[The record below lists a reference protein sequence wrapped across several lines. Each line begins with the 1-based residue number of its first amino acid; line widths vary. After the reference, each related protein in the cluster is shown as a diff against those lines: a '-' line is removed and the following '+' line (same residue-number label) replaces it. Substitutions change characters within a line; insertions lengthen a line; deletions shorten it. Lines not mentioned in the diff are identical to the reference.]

1 MARYSRSRQKACN
14 ACSAAKTRCVAEVER
29 CVRCKQKDIKCA
41 WPTDVTSTQEPSP
54 EPSMMSPTTGI
65 LSLRELLP
73 APRPQGNPQSPP
85 GSETSPRG
93 LLFGKPSAALSYAS
107 SVATHEHSLDFSRLD
122 MACPID
128 ATDISNRWLKPY
140 VPDPSHKAKQ
150 YSGPITVFIYRML
163 KSFAATVGKLSVL
176 KYHSQTSIRSN
187 RHSLAPGR
195 ALHDQNHYD

>member
-14 ACSAAKTRCVAEVER
+14 ACSAAKTRCVSAAER
-29 CVRCKQKDIKCA
+29 CARCEQKNIECV
-41 WPTDVTSTQEPSP
+41 WPTDIPSNQDRSTEG
-54 EPSMMSPTTGI
+54 SMMSPAVGVI
-65 LSLRELLP
+65 SFRELLP
-73 APRPQGNPQSPP
+73 APPTKENPRSPP
-85 GSETSPRG
+85 NSETTARG
-93 LLFGKPSAALSYAS
+93 SLASEPSAASLYAI
-107 SVATHEHSLDFSRLD
+107 SVVASEHSLDFSRLD

-128 ATDISNRWLKPY
+128 ATDISNRWLKAY

-163 KSFAATVGKLSVL
+163 KSFAATVGKLSAL
-176 KYHSQTSIRSN
+176 KCHSQTSICGN